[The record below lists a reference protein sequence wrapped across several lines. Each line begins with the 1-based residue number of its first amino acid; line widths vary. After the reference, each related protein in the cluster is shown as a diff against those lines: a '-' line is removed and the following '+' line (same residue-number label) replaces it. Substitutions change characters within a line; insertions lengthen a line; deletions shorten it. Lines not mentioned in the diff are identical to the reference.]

1 MTRSLVLVSAIVAL
15 AACGGEVSSPSATAG
30 APTTGSPTTGSQAV
44 GSQTTG
50 SQIAQASVGFPPL
63 TLLASDATVAMYD
76 GTDRAVELSGILT
89 AGGDAVVSATTDVP
103 GSTRVE
109 WHRVPTGELLSGHV
123 VDGDLTVSAVSSDGT
138 LAALTDAE
146 PGGTSTMSNIVV
158 VNRNDGVLGQWSLAG
173 NVVPEAFANA
183 YVAEGNGMPI
193 GVFAIEYLEPDVY
206 RVRVIDTATGELG
219 LPLNLRNKSQTVD
232 EAMTAISRTAVFDRH
247 HQLLFTLYQGTV
259 DDMDDQ
265 YAFIHTLG
273 LINGVWCLEV
283 PEQLDLGEHTGA
295 LAVTPVGDRLYVAS
309 PNGGVASYRVADV
322 TDINAEPVADTV
334 AQLDLSGSR
343 VAIAATGDEVV
354 VAFGSTV
361 ARLDPVT
368 LAVRDTFVW
377 DMSIEAVA
385 VADNGDL
392 IVAGSGRTT
401 RISADRELVA
411 ERSLPARIADI
422 TSVVIG
428 STT

>member
-15 AACGGEVSSPSATAG
+15 AACGGKVSSPAATAPSATAPS
-30 APTTGSPTTGSQAV
+30 AVAGSQTAGSQAP
-44 GSQTTG
+44 
-50 SQIAQASVGFPPL
+50 QASVGFPPL

-109 WHRVPTGELLSGHV
+109 WHRVPTGELLAGHV

-146 PGGTSTMSNIVV
+146 PGGTSTTSNIVV

-193 GVFAIEYLEPDVY
+193 GVFAIEYLKPDVY

-219 LPLNLRNKSQTVD
+219 LPLNLRDKSQTVD

-259 DDMDDQ
+259 DDMEDQ

-309 PNGGVASYRVADV
+309 PNGGVASYRVSDL
-322 TDINAEPVADTV
+322 TDINAEPVAETV

-385 VADNGDL
+385 VTDNGDV
-392 IVAGSGRTT
+392 IIAGDARMT
-401 RISADRELVA
+401 RISADHRLVA
-411 ERSLPARIADI
+411 ERPLPAGLAEVTGIVTGIVAANR
-422 TSVVIG
+422 
-428 STT
+428 

>member
-15 AACGGEVSSPSATAG
+15 AACGGKVSSPAATAPSATAPSATAG
-30 APTTGSPTTGSQAV
+30 SQTAGSQAP
-44 GSQTTG
+44 
-50 SQIAQASVGFPPL
+50 QASVGFPPL
-63 TLLASDATVAMYD
+63 TLLASDSTVAMYD
-76 GTDRAVELSGILT
+76 GTGRAVELSGILT

-109 WHRVPTGELLSGHV
+109 WHRVPTGDLLAGHV
-123 VDGDLTVSAVSSDGT
+123 IDGDLTVSAVSSDGT

-146 PGGTSTMSNIVV
+146 PGGTSTTSNIVV

-193 GVFAIEYLEPDVY
+193 GVFAIEYLKADVY

-219 LPLNLRNKSQTVD
+219 LPLNLRDKSQTVD
-232 EAMTAISRTAVFDRH
+232 EAMTAVSRTAVFDRRNE
-247 HQLLFTLYQGTV
+247 LLFTLYQGTV
-259 DDMDDQ
+259 DDMEDQ

-309 PNGGVASYRVADV
+309 PNGGVASYRVSDL
-322 TDINAEPVADTV
+322 TDINAEPVAETV

-377 DMSIEAVA
+377 DMGIEAVA
-385 VADNGDL
+385 VTDNSDVIIAGD
-392 IVAGSGRTT
+392 ARMT
-401 RISADRELVA
+401 RISADHRLVA
-411 ERSLPARIADI
+411 ERPLPAGLAEVTGIVTGIVAANR
-422 TSVVIG
+422 
-428 STT
+428 